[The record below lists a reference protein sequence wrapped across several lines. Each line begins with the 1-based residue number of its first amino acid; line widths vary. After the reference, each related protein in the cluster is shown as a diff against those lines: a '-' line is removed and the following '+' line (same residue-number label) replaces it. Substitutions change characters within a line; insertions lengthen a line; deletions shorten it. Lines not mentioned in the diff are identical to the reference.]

1 MSNQKRVGDHT
12 PPPELRS
19 EHEDLRQTESKSL
32 LLGTETLPEREVL
45 PTIRTPCSDADTPPT
60 WQTLLPPPL
69 PLFGP
74 APSVPVGRSL
84 SSSCEAKL
92 AASAADM
99 ERRHTLA
106 TVPGGSVETSD
117 VPYNVEYN
125 YKAVDTTDEDSR
137 DLK

>member
-1 MSNQKRVGDHT
+1 
-12 PPPELRS
+12 
-19 EHEDLRQTESKSL
+19 
-32 LLGTETLPEREVL
+32 
-45 PTIRTPCSDADTPPT
+45 
-60 WQTLLPPPL
+60 
-69 PLFGP
+69 
-74 APSVPVGRSL
+74 
-84 SSSCEAKL
+84 
-92 AASAADM
+92 M